1 MSKQYNK
8 GEKRKRRNAYLKRK
22 KAATKAK
29 TQAKGAPKTDAT
41 A

>member
-8 GEKRKRRNAYLKRK
+8 AEKRKRRNAYLKRRK
-22 KAATKAK
+22 KAAKAK
-29 TQAKGAPKTDAT
+29 AQIPAAPKAEAT